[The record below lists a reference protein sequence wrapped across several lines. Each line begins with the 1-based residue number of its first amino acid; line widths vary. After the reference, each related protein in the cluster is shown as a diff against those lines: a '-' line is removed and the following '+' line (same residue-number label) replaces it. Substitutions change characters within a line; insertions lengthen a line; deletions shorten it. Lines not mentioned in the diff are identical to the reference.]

1 MTIARTRNHRST
13 GDRGI
18 AVVFF
23 AISVTAML
31 AVGALVLG
39 GSIGYTAVRNAQ
51 TAADAA
57 AVAGATA
64 IREHKQNWSE
74 QSAGDIVAEITAV
87 VASNGAVLAEDGC
100 QVVNGSYALT
110 RSESDVIADCKDI
123 AGLDDP
129 EFQSM
134 AGVRVTVG
142 DRRDVPFSAFVD
154 RDTITGTAVAAATVQ
169 RYQDGL
175 RAPFMLC
182 AMADDHVVPLLE
194 PAPDLDPPYRVNPA
208 AVGEEFALWSNGNGF
223 GDRNCGRSSWH
234 GLVNPDV
241 EYAVPSDP
249 SDDSTWWDVDPG
261 SKVGH
266 LPRVLTGNDACT
278 WSAEAI
284 NDSDVGCQLA
294 LPLCSGTVGNGT
306 KMRLR
311 CDRIA
316 TFEITFVGDSNSAGA
331 CIDTQNKKTVC
342 AKMIAGGTALEGRGS
357 TDPVDNN
364 ELSIV
369 ALVQ

>member
-1 MTIARTRNHRST
+1 MTTRRALHHRRN

-51 TAADAA
+51 TAADSA
-57 AVAGATA
+57 AVAGASA
-64 IREHKQNWSE
+64 IREHKQNWSAT
-74 QSAGDIVAEITAV
+74 SADDILKEITSV
-87 VASNGAVLAEDGC
+87 VESNGATLVDDGC
-100 QVVNGSYALT
+100 QLVNGNYALS
-110 RSESDVIADCKDI
+110 RSESDVIADCDKIED
-123 AGLDDP
+123 LDDP
-129 EFQSM
+129 EFKSV

-154 RDTITGTAVAAATVQ
+154 QDTITGTAVASATVQ

-182 AMADDHVVPLLE
+182 SMADDHVVPLLE

-208 AVGEEFALWSNGNGF
+208 AVGQEFALWSNGNGF
-223 GDRNCGRSSWH
+223 GDRNCGRSAWH
-234 GLVNPDV
+234 GLVNTDA
-241 EYAVPSDP
+241 EHEVPSDP
-249 SDDSTWWDVDPG
+249 ANASTWWDIDTG
-261 SKVGH
+261 SRVGH

-278 WSAEAI
+278 WAEDAITSSA
-284 NDSDVGCQLA
+284 VGCQLA
-294 LPLCSGTVGNGT
+294 LPLCSGAEGT
-306 KMRLR
+306 GTNTRLR

-316 TFEITFVGDSNSAGA
+316 TFEITFVGNSNSAGA
-331 CIDTQNKKTVC
+331 CIDTKNKKTVC
-342 AKMIAGGTALEGRGS
+342 AKMISGGVALDGRGS